1 MKPHFEKWLRYYPRL
16 GILRWIKSPC
26 NVTPVGSLAGFIMQH
41 GYRCICLHGVYYLE
55 HRVAWY
61 LKTGKWPEQL
71 DHKDGNRANNKWA
84 NLRLA
89 TTSQNQRNKKK
100 GRNNT
105 SGYKGVCW
113 HKPGRNWCA
122 MIEVNGKQKW
132 LGRYSSPKLAHAA
145 YIAAAKKHF
154 GEFARAA

>member
-1 MKPHFEKWLRYYPRL
+1 MKPKFEKYLIYRPRK
-16 GILRWIKSPC
+16 GELRWIKPPG
-26 NVTPVGSLAGFIMQH
+26 NRVKVGSRAGFNMQH
-41 GYRCICLHGVYYLE
+41 GYRCICLRGRYYLE

-61 LKTGKWPEQL
+61 LKTGVWPRQV
-71 DHKDGNRANNKWA
+71 DHRDGNGLNNKWQ

-89 TTSQNQRNKKK
+89 TTSQNQANKKL

-113 HKPGRNWCA
+113 HKGGQRWAA
-122 MIEVNGKQKW
+122 MIEIGGRQKW
-132 LGRYSSPKLAHAA
+132 LGTYETPELAHIA
-145 YIAAAKKHF
+145 YVAAAKKHF

>member
-1 MKPHFEKWLRYYPRL
+1 MKPKFEKWLRYYPRL
-16 GILRWIKSPC
+16 GILRWIKSPV
-26 NVTPVGSLAGFIMQH
+26 NVTPVGSVAGFTMQH
-41 GYRCICLHGVYYLE
+41 GYRCICFRGRYYLE

-61 LKTGKWPEQL
+61 LKTGKWPKPL

-84 NLRLA
+84 NLREA
-89 TTSQNQRNKKK
+89 TNSQNQGNKKK

-113 HKPGRNWCA
+113 HKPSRSWCA
-122 MIEVNGKQKW
+122 MIELNGRQKW
-132 LGRYSSPKLAHAA
+132 LGRHDTPELAHAA
-145 YIAAAKKHF
+145 YIKAARTHF